1 MSLQQGISPIP
12 GADVEGGRLKP
23 PARQSMWAEIFR
35 YRDNR
40 LAFLLI
46 VPSLLTLV
54 LVQFYPIV
62 YTGWLILTDEKGVF
76 IGLANLTRLT
86 RDTIFRGAFFFSLK
100 MGIVVVPLS
109 LLLGLGLALLV
120 RSDYAGRKAFWISIL
135 IIPLMVSEIV
145 AGTMWKIMYHPTLG
159 LVNIPLTALGLDP
172 IIWLMKANTAF
183 IALCIV
189 EIWRVS
195 PLAFLLLYAGL
206 SQVPRD
212 IYEAAAVDGA
222 TRWRAVLGYDHPLYQ
237 ADVLNRHHSRVRLV
251 HAHDRHDCGDDRGR
265 AGQGDLE
272 PVVVY
277 LRHVLPEIEAPL
289 CVGGRAGHAADDLCR
304 GHALRQIPVGG
315 TQKPVGG
322 DGPHHTGER
331 DFRKIFATLFQ
342 AL

>member
-12 GADVEGGRLKP
+12 GADVEGGRPQP

-222 TRWRAVLGYDHPLYQ
+222 TRWRAFWDMTIPYIRPMFSI
-237 ADVLNRHHSRVRLV
+237 ATILV
-251 HAHDRHDCGDDRGR
+251 FVWSTRTIGTIAATTAGGPGR
-265 AGQGDLE
+265 ATWNLSWYIYGMSFQRLK
-272 PVVVY
+272 PHY
-277 LRHVLPEIEAPL
+277 ASAAVLVML
-289 CVGGRAGHAADDLCR
+289 LMTYVAG
-304 GHALRQIPVGG
+304 
-315 TQKPVGG
+315 
-322 DGPHHTGER
+322 
-331 DFRKIFATLFQ
+331 TLFVRY
-342 AL
+342 LWVERRSR